1 MDSIKCVAVGDGA
14 VGKTCLLMSY
24 ATNRF
29 PLDYVPTVFDSYAGA
44 VIKSYL
50 SLPTHINICLLSLVK
65 VVIRGEPISLIL
77 FDTAGQEDYD
87 RLRPLSYHMTDVFV
101 VCYSTI
107 SPTSLHN
114 VKEKWVPEIRHYAPT
129 APFILVGTQIDL
141 RDLRAIEHLSKKDKP
156 ITTEAGRKAA
166 NELKVT
172 AFIECSALT
181 QTGLQNVFDEAVFA
195 VMNPPEE
202 EKAKKKRK
210 QCNIL

>member
-29 PLDYVPTVFDSYAGA
+29 PLDYVPTVFDSYA
-44 VIKSYL
+44 
-50 SLPTHINICLLSLVK
+50 VK